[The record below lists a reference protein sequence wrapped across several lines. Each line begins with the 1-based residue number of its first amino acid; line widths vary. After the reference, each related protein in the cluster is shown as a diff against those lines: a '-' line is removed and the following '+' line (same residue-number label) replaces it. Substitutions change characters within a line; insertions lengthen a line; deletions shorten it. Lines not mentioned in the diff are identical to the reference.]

1 MLMTLGLCATAEWAT
16 PGIAAAQ
23 AASAAAKPEAVQ
35 EIVVTGERKQETLQK
50 APASVTALSA
60 QVLAEAGVKRAAD
73 FVALAPGVAIVVGST
88 EAADAQVNI
97 RGLNGARDANP
108 NFAFVVDGIV
118 LSDPAAFNR
127 SFTDL
132 SQIEIFKGPQGAIY
146 GRDAEAG
153 AIVVTTVKPGPTFEG
168 GTTVGY
174 ANNNTFYNQ
183 SSISGPLIKD
193 QLFGR
198 LSADYRTTDG
208 FDTNTFTNSKT
219 VDDEKAY
226 DINGRLIWNPTSDW
240 SFDLKA
246 SYGNVNAASINFN
259 ADFMLPGL
267 TSVFGPAVDENVN
280 SHQFDYVNNIVPDN
294 HQTARELSVKFDH
307 DMSWAKLTGYVQY
320 SNIDNNLLS
329 DGTVAPFGFYNNSN
343 NITGTNVCQTSQAAA
358 LASGLKYP
366 APQNPALGFLGP
378 YTASTCDGYQYQVR
392 NEIDKSAE
400 LRLSST
406 NNNGLAWS
414 GGVYYLNVDRHVGVS
429 IGNDLGLPILQNL
442 YNPANSQSPTS
453 QEYNDAFTTN
463 VYAAFGSIDYNILSN
478 LVLSAAIRYD
488 VEQRSVHNEVPA
500 GNLQDYINVVAGG
513 PANGVFYPLNPGLIV
528 NPSGI
533 PDAHK
538 TFSQPEPRVSLRWD
552 VQPNIS
558 LYSTIGVGFKS
569 GGFNSSGTE
578 ATIKNIAAETGSD
591 VKVGDSYAKETST
604 AYEIGMKGNFLDRK
618 LGVQVAF
625 YYTQVNNM
633 QFAEFFST
641 PQGLLRT
648 DSNIARVNLDG
659 VEIGLQYKL
668 KSWLSAV
675 GGFNYTDSKILAN
688 ESRPDTVGNQSPYT
702 PQYTANI
709 GLSLNKPI
717 TDDVKLIGRLDT
729 NFTGPTWFHTVQ
741 DQTVPSLFG
750 PADLSK
756 GLRAAYSLTN
766 LRFGVATGKV
776 ELVAFVSNVFDKRYL
791 AEVIPAPEFGGAF
804 VSEGPG
810 RLVGAEVSYR
820 F

>member
-1 MLMTLGLCATAEWAT
+1 MTLGLCATAEWVT

-23 AASAAAKPEAVQ
+23 AVSAAAKPEAVQ

-60 QVLAEAGVKRAAD
+60 QVLAEAGVKIAAD
-73 FVALAPGVAIVVGST
+73 FVALTPGVSIVVGSA

-127 SFTDL
+127 SFADL

-198 LSADYRTTDG
+198 LSADYRSTDG

-246 SYGNVNAASINFN
+246 SYGHVDAASINFN

-343 NITGTNVCQTSQAAA
+343 NITKTNVCQTSQAAA

-366 APQNPALGFLGP
+366 APQNPAFGFLGP

-406 NNNGLAWS
+406 NNNGLSWS

-442 YNPANSQSPTS
+442 YNPANSQSPTA
-453 QEYNDAFTTN
+453 QEYSDAFTTN
-463 VYAAFGSIDYNILSN
+463 VYAAFGSVDYNILSN

-488 VEQRSVHNEVPA
+488 VEQRSVHNEVPT

-513 PANGVFYPLNPGLIV
+513 PANGAFYPLNPGLIA
-528 NPSGI
+528 NPNGI

-578 ATIKNIAAETGSD
+578 ATI
-591 VKVGDSYAKETST
+591 
-604 AYEIGMKGNFLDRK
+604 
-618 LGVQVAF
+618 
-625 YYTQVNNM
+625 
-633 QFAEFFST
+633 
-641 PQGLLRT
+641 
-648 DSNIARVNLDG
+648 
-659 VEIGLQYKL
+659 
-668 KSWLSAV
+668 
-675 GGFNYTDSKILAN
+675 
-688 ESRPDTVGNQSPYT
+688 
-702 PQYTANI
+702 
-709 GLSLNKPI
+709 
-717 TDDVKLIGRLDT
+717 
-729 NFTGPTWFHTVQ
+729 
-741 DQTVPSLFG
+741 
-750 PADLSK
+750 
-756 GLRAAYSLTN
+756 
-766 LRFGVATGKV
+766 
-776 ELVAFVSNVFDKRYL
+776 
-791 AEVIPAPEFGGAF
+791 
-804 VSEGPG
+804 
-810 RLVGAEVSYR
+810 
-820 F
+820 